1 MTESPDPSR
10 RRLVQLLAGAPLLP
24 LATGS
29 LAALSLIHI

>member
-24 LATGS
+24 LA
-29 LAALSLIHI
+29 LSLIHI